1 MAGSGALVQW
11 HDPGLNRMNVA
22 AKQPEIIRRSVGCQ
36 GSDGFGGQ
44 DRAMLDGNLPPHTM
58 SSCGNE
64 QLPHPFNVFDSIA
77 RASCQPCRGHQINSS
92 EVNHV
97 TSSRLR
103 MILGLAQLA
112 FGLLLPSEH
121 FWSASAEAD
130 WRSEWKR
137 IVAAAKKKG
146 KSFFKGRVRR
156 YVCYLL

>member
-1 MAGSGALVQW
+1 
-11 HDPGLNRMNVA
+11 
-22 AKQPEIIRRSVGCQ
+22 
-36 GSDGFGGQ
+36 
-44 DRAMLDGNLPPHTM
+44 
-58 SSCGNE
+58 
-64 QLPHPFNVFDSIA
+64 
-77 RASCQPCRGHQINSS
+77 
-92 EVNHV
+92 
-97 TSSRLR
+97 

-146 KSFFKGRVRR
+146 KSFFKGRVRG

>member
-1 MAGSGALVQW
+1 
-11 HDPGLNRMNVA
+11 MNVA